1 MKVLCIGHASY
12 DISIIVNEYPK
23 ENTKYRVG
31 EKVECGGGPA
41 CNAAY
46 LLGCWDVDVYFQGI
60 VGNDLYGK
68 RIIEELKQKK
78 VNTDYVEQNNDEDTS
93 LSFIF
98 VNKNNASRTLFN
110 IGKKTAKIKK
120 LKYDFTPDIIHIDGN
135 YYEAS
140 INAFEKFPNAIKVI
154 DAGRITD
161 ELLDL
166 CHRVDYLVCSKG
178 FAETIAGIK
187 IDYKNLTTLK
197 EVYEKLEKEFLCHIV
212 ITLEEK
218 GVLYRENNKIKIMSA
233 LKVNAVDTTGAGDFF
248 HGAFVYGLVNKLPI
262 EKCVKIANVA
272 AGLTVKEI
280 GRQNKVPDIEKVYE
294 IYKKNGK

>member
-12 DISIIVNEYPK
+12 DISVLVDEYPK
-23 ENTKYRVG
+23 ENTKYRVD
-31 EKVECGGGPA
+31 EKQECGGGPA

-46 LLGCWDVDVYFQGI
+46 LLGCWNIDTYFQGI
-60 VGNDLYGK
+60 VGNDVYGN
-68 RIIEELKQKK
+68 RIIEELKSKN
-78 VNTDYVEQNNDEDTS
+78 VNTDYVEYNEEDTS

-98 VNKNNASRTLFN
+98 INKNNASRTLFN
-110 IGKKTAKIKK
+110 IGKKNAKLNKK
-120 LKYDFTPDIIHIDGN
+120 DYDFVPDIIHVDGN

-178 FAETIAGIK
+178 FAETVTKTK
-187 IDYKNLTTLK
+187 IDYQNLQTLK
-197 EVYEKLEKEFLCHIV
+197 EVYEKLEKEFNNKIV

-218 GVLYRENNKIKIMSA
+218 GVLYRENEKIKIMSA

-248 HGAFVYGLVNKLPI
+248 HGAFVYGLANNLPV
-262 EKCVKIANVA
+262 EKCVKIANIA
-272 AGLTVKEI
+272 AGLTVKEV
-280 GRQNKVPDIEKVYE
+280 GRQNKVPNIERVYE
-294 IYKKNGK
+294 IYKKNNK

>member
-12 DISIIVNEYPK
+12 DISVLVDEYPK
-23 ENTKYRVG
+23 ENTKYRVD
-31 EKVECGGGPA
+31 EKQECGGGPA

-46 LLGCWDVDVYFQGI
+46 LLGCWNIDTYFQGI
-60 VGNDLYGK
+60 VGNDVYGN
-68 RIIEELKQKK
+68 RIIEELKSKN
-78 VNTDYVEQNNDEDTS
+78 VNTDYVEYNEEDTS

-98 VNKNNASRTLFN
+98 INKNNASRTLFN
-110 IGKKTAKIKK
+110 IGKKNAKLNKK
-120 LKYDFTPDIIHIDGN
+120 DYDFVPDIIHVDGN

-178 FAETIAGIK
+178 FAETVTKTK
-187 IDYKNLTTLK
+187 IDYQNLQTLK
-197 EVYEKLEKEFLCHIV
+197 EVYEKLEKEFNNKIV

-218 GVLYRENNKIKIMSA
+218 GVLYRENEKIKIMSA

-248 HGAFVYGLVNKLPI
+248 HGAFVYGLANNLPV
-262 EKCVKIANVA
+262 EKCVKIANIA
-272 AGLTVKEI
+272 AGLTVKEV
-280 GRQNKVPDIEKVYE
+280 GRQNKVPDIERVYE
-294 IYKKNGK
+294 IYKKNNK